1 MKPLRVDANP
11 IWLVSLKEKEM
22 KTQHLQKEDHVE
34 TQGESSIYKLGKE
47 ASEETKPADT
57 RILDL

>member
-1 MKPLRVDANP
+1 
-11 IWLVSLKEKEM
+11 M